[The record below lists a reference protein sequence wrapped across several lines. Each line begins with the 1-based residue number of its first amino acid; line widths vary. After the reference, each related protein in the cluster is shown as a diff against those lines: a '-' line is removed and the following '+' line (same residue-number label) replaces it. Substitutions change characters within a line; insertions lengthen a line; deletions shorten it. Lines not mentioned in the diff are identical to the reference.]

1 MEILLLVGLRAHLPT
16 VVLDSTLAGVFPHVT
31 RSIIALFVCY
41 WHPTLW
47 NTPAVGIPFGMN
59 TNTPDLPVHIMWLGL
74 RLLWR

>member
-41 WHPTLW
+41 
-47 NTPAVGIPFGMN
+47 
-59 TNTPDLPVHIMWLGL
+59 
-74 RLLWR
+74 